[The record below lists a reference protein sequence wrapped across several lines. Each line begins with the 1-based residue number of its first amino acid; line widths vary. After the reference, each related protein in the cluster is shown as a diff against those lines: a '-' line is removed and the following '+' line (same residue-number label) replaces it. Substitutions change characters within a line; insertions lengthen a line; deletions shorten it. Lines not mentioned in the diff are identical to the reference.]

1 MQGYTYKETMIKSDQ
16 LLGFSLYLRDW
27 TIPEIANELDR
38 HQNTIRTWYNKFE
51 WSRRKERE
59 LRDIEEEMRAQTQ
72 AARKKIIEI
81 GTQTLDDVFIKDKDG
96 KIIGVAISIEDVR
109 DLKTM
114 TETITKAGGIPEK
127 IETKTKTE
135 TTISGDLSVKTE
147 VVDPEIAAAVG
158 RAIAL
163 KQSR

>member
-1 MQGYTYKETMIKSDQ
+1 MPEYKYETTMKKSDQ
-16 LLGFSLYLRDW
+16 LLGFSLYVRDW
-27 TIPEIANELDR
+27 TLPEIAIELDR
-38 HQNTIRTWYNKFE
+38 HQNTIRGWYNKYS
-51 WSRRKERE
+51 WSQRKERE